1 MKNRQFIVLCCL
13 IVIQPLVCY
22 IMFWYY
28 SHYIDQKLVNI
39 EGDIIT
45 LEDRVSDVTNWL
57 YDLNDCYPAH
67 WPVND

>member
-28 SHYIDQKLVNI
+28 SHYIDRKVLSI
-39 EGDIIT
+39 ESNT
-45 LEDRVSDVTNWL
+45 EWLTNSLEGIEYQLDKFCPT
-57 YDLNDCYPAH
+57 H